1 MLHFGSLEGLERLDT
16 LAQRYGGRP
25 SDWLI
30 GDGSGDI
37 HLTQYMRFCID
48 EAAAVAGTAA
58 TTRELNEKNQNQ
70 EQDQTID
77 DVIRAEID
85 RKNVTA
91 SRQTP
96 VLTGQSERIFGSQRS
111 DQTPNEKGKGALLEE
126 SSGGPILRG
135 TIPFIGRQ

>member
-1 MLHFGSLEGLERLDT
+1 
-16 LAQRYGGRP
+16 
-25 SDWLI
+25 
-30 GDGSGDI
+30 
-37 HLTQYMRFCID
+37 MRFCID

-58 TTRELNEKNQNQ
+58 TTRELNEKNQD
-70 EQDQTID
+70 QDQTID
-77 DVIRAEID
+77 DDIRAEID

-111 DQTPNEKGKGALLEE
+111 DQTEKGALLED
-126 SSGGPILRG
+126 SPGGPILRG